1 MYKSDMSM
9 SLKSCKFNMD
19 TNCVDLSYADGS
31 NLSISCE
38 AVEDEFAAN
47 LYQQSELDYLIYN
60 KPLEYARLVLSGNLC
75 EYLHNYTDQRPI
87 DERE

>member
-1 MYKSDMSM
+1 MQKPDMY
-9 SLKSCKFNMD
+9 LRSCKFNMD
-19 TNCVDLSYADGS
+19 TNSVDLTYTDSS
-31 NLSISCE
+31 TLSISCE

-60 KPLEYARLVLSGNLC
+60 KPLEYAWLVLSGNIR
-75 EYLHNYTDQRPI
+75 EYLHKYTDHRSI